1 MKFIDFVLV
10 FFAFLLCVITKSH
23 INNQL
28 IYDNYRFNEMYN
40 SCIDNIVIDALEA
53 GFCAIDEN
61 GNPIVNKDIMIKCFE
76 NELSVL
82 LSDTNCLAAIGTNY
96 CILIFVV
103 QDGYYIYQNYL
114 WSDKISFLKTAH
126 DEKVLE
132 LEEAIREKYNIELMF
147 ASNDGETFKNSI
159 KENSFI
165 AIYSGKTADF
175 DNNEYKIYS
184 ISGAMIVDGKI
195 K

>member
-10 FFAFLLCVITKSH
+10 FSAFLLCVITKSH